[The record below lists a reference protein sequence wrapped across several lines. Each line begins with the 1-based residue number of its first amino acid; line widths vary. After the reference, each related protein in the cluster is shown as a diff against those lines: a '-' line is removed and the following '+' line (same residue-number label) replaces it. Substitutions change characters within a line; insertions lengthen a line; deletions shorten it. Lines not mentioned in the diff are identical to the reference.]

1 MLQIHVTDLDERE
14 EGAPIFAELNK
25 SGMLAEQREEPHGYA
40 VGKRLEDASG
50 ERSEGSEALEEIA
63 SHALY
68 RQQPQAQ
75 PHLIH
80 NSAFTH
86 THTHIHTHTH
96 THTRRI

>member
-1 MLQIHVTDLDERE
+1 
-14 EGAPIFAELNK
+14 
-25 SGMLAEQREEPHGYA
+25 MLAEQREEPHGYA

-86 THTHIHTHTH
+86 THTHTYTHTHTH
-96 THTRRI
+96 THAVSD